1 MSTVARRALAK
12 NPSRWRLDLFV
23 QEAAESVPAGALV
36 LDAGAGDT
44 PYRDL
49 WAGAKY
55 ESADFEQVP
64 GKSYSENNYVC
75 DLAQIPVDDERYDLV
90 LLTQV
95 LEHLPEPLE
104 VLRELNRVL
113 KPGGRLWASM
123 PLFYEE
129 HDTPYD
135 FYRYT
140 QFGLQHLFERAG
152 FGVERLEWLEGYFG
166 TLSYQAGL
174 AASLPARPAAYG
186 GGIEGLAIAI
196 GSRAARPLAR
206 RLSGLLGRLE
216 HRHKLTGVGLPKNY
230 VAVAVKPAT
239 SA

>member
-1 MSTVARRALAK
+1 MS
-12 NPSRWRLDLFV
+12 
-23 QEAAESVPAGALV
+23 E
-36 LDAGAGDT
+36 
-44 PYRDL
+44 
-49 WAGAKY
+49 
-55 ESADFEQVP
+55 
-64 GKSYSENNYVC
+64 
-75 DLAQIPVDDERYDLV
+75 PVDV
-90 LLTQV
+90 LT
-95 LEHLPEPLE
+95 
-104 VLRELNRVL
+104 ELSRVP
-113 KPGGRLWASM
+113 KPGGTLLCSA

-129 HDTPYD
+129 HEQPYD
-135 FYRYT
+135 FFRYT
-140 QFGLQHLFERAG
+140 QFGVRHLCESAG
-152 FGVERLEWLEGYFG
+152 LRVERLEWLEGYFG